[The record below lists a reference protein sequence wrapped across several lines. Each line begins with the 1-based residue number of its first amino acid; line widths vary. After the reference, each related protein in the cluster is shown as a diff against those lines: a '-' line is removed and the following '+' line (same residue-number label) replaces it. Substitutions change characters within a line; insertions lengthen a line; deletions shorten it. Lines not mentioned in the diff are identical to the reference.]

1 MMIEMDFNGCE
12 WIKKQ
17 RIMMDVNKWLIL
29 IDFIK
34 GKRWFHDNVFCDWM
48 IFVVELLFGDWM
60 DWKVYEVDG
69 LMIDFNFWLWLN
81 GIVDFMIFFSILR
94 LNEICKFFIYL
105 LDNFIMIDVWLM
117 IDSFD

>member
-1 MMIEMDFNGCE
+1 M
-12 WIKKQ
+12 
-17 RIMMDVNKWLIL
+17 
-29 IDFIK
+29 IDFDWFY
-34 GKRWFHDNVFCDWM
+34 KRKAMEHGNVFCDWM

-94 LNEICKFFIYL
+94 LNEICKFYNLFIG
-105 LDNFIMIDVWLM
+105 
-117 IDSFD
+117 